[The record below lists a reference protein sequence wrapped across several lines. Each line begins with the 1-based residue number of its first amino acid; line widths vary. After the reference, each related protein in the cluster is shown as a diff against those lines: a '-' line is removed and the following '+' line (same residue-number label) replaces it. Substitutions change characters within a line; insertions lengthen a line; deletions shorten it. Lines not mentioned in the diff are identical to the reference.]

1 MCVSQLPYS
10 HARHYS
16 YHGGPMMVSYG
27 ACLYSSAMLGV
38 VCVPAGVARVYRGAA
53 HRSVYVDS

>member
-1 MCVSQLPYS
+1 
-10 HARHYS
+10 
-16 YHGGPMMVSYG
+16 MMVSYG